1 MTVTKQTSLE
11 DQIKKLALDEGAV
24 LVGICSAE
32 IIKDKDFSDDNFLL
46 PGVQS
51 IVSIAI
57 NHNDEIVKK
66 YLSKEDNLGLCHE
79 MGHIYKDLLRIGDKI
94 KELLEEKGFHAF
106 RCNIYRN
113 VNTKNKTIVPAIRN
127 LIKLIDKEKDPN
139 TELSE
144 KEAKTRD
151 KLLKQFSH
159 LFTALSRKQ
168 SSRVRSSSMRPVPNI
183 SHRRAAVAS
192 GLGRVG
198 WSGNVITEKY
208 GARVLFGSILTDA
221 NLTPDTPLKNN
232 PCVNCKLCE
241 KSCQGGLFAKDETET
256 IKIGDVEEKIGKRNN
271 DRYCNPICSGM
282 VGQNK
287 FKEWS
292 TWSPFRLDDER
303 LPLDDSITEY
313 VQNMYVK
320 ALEKGGKEAGI
331 VLNLVEHTFLGRYK
345 PVEDNFRPTCSCCQL
360 VCGPDIKNKKESY
373 NLLINS
379 GCVVQKE
386 DGSIEILEP
395 KEA

>member
-11 DQIKKLALDEGAV
+11 DQIKKLALDEGAA

-32 IIKDKDFSDDNFLL
+32 IIKDKDISDANFS
-46 PGVQS
+46 PGAQS

-57 NHNDEIVKK
+57 NMNDEIVKK
-66 YLSKEDNLGLCHE
+66 YLSKEDFLGLCHE
-79 MGHIYKDLLRIGDKI
+79 MGHVYKDLCRIGDKI

-113 VNTKNKTIVPAIRN
+113 VSSKGKALVPTIRN

-151 KLLKQFSH
+151 NILKLFSNTATRRMKQKRG
-159 LFTALSRKQ
+159 LA
-168 SSRVRSSSMRPVPNI
+168 VPNI

-221 NLTPDTPLKNN
+221 KLTPDTPLKNN

-241 KSCQGGLFAKDETET
+241 KSCQGGLFAKVETET
-256 IKIGDVEEKIGKRNN
+256 IKIGDVEEIIGKRNN
-271 DRYCNPICSGM
+271 DRYCHAICTGM
-282 VGQNK
+282 AGQNK

-292 TWSPFRLDDER
+292 TWSSFRLDDDR

-313 VQNMYVK
+313 VQNMMVK
-320 ALEKGGKEAGI
+320 ALKKGGKEART
-331 VLNLVEHTFLGRYK
+331 VLRLVENTFLGRDVK
-345 PVEDNFRPTCSCCQL
+345 PAEDAFKPTCTCCQL

-379 GCVVQKE
+379 GCAEK
-386 DGSIEILEP
+386 DP
-395 KEA
+395 F

>member
-11 DQIKKLALDEGAV
+11 DQIKKLALDEGAA

-32 IIKDKDFSDDNFLL
+32 IIKDKDSSDDNFLL
-46 PGVQS
+46 PGAQS
-51 IVSIAI
+51 VVSIAI
-57 NHNDEIVKK
+57 NHTDEIVKK
-66 YLSKEDNLGLCHE
+66 YLAKEDQLGLCHE
-79 MGHIYKDLLRIGDKI
+79 MEHIYKDLLRIGDKI

-113 VNTKNKTIVPAIRN
+113 VNTKNKTMVPTIRN
-127 LIKLIDKEKDPN
+127 LIKLIEKEKDPN

-151 KLLKQFSH
+151 RTLKQFSYMI
-159 LFTALSRKQ
+159 TATPRKQ
-168 SSRVRSSSMRPVPNI
+168 PRGFLTPPNI

-221 NLTPDTPLKNN
+221 KLTPDTPLKNN

-256 IKIGDVEEKIGKRNN
+256 IKIGDVEETIAKRNN
-271 DRYCNPICSGM
+271 DRYCNAICMGM
-282 VGQNK
+282 IGQNK

-292 TWSPFRLDDER
+292 TWSPFRLDDDR

-313 VQNMYVK
+313 VGNLYVK
-320 ALEKGGKEAGI
+320 ALEKGGKQAGI
-331 VLNLVEHTFLGRYK
+331 VLNTIENTFLGRDVK
-345 PVEDNFRPTCSCCQL
+345 PVGEVFRPTCGCCQM
-360 VCGPDIKNKKESY
+360 VCGPDIKSKKESY
-373 NLLINS
+373 NLLVNS
-379 GCVVQKE
+379 GCVDE
-386 DGSIEILEP
+386 
-395 KEA
+395 

>member
-11 DQIKKLALDEGAV
+11 DQIKKIALDEGAA

-32 IIKDKDFSDDNFLL
+32 NIKDFSEANFLL
-46 PGVQS
+46 PGAQS

-57 NHNDEIVKK
+57 DMNDEIVKK
-66 YLSKEDNLGLCHE
+66 YLSKEDYLGLCHE
-79 MGHIYKDLLRIGDKI
+79 MGHVYKDLCRIGDKI

-113 VNTKNKTIVPAIRN
+113 VNTKGKALVPTIRN

-151 KLLKQFSH
+151 NILKLFSNAATRQMKQKRG
-159 LFTALSRKQ
+159 LA
-168 SSRVRSSSMRPVPNI
+168 VPNI

-221 NLTPDTPLKNN
+221 KLTPDTPLKNN

-256 IKIGDVEEKIGKRNN
+256 IKIGDVEETIGKRYD

-282 VGQNK
+282 LGQNK

-292 TWSPFRLDDER
+292 TWSPFRLDDDR

-313 VQNMYVK
+313 VGNLYVK

-395 KEA
+395 K